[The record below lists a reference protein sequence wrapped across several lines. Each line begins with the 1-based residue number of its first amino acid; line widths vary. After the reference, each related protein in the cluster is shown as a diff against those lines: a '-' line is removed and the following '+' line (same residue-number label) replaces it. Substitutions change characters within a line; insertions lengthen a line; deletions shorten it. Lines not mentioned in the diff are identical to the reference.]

1 MVSTMSESGGLNS
14 EENAAGETVREPVVG
29 IPGATEKKFT
39 ESRRNARA
47 IALQALFEWD
57 AVKHPPDDSLTW
69 IADDFIVDADR
80 ESVLSY
86 ASILVEDV
94 QEDEERLDGLI
105 QAHATAYPVSQ
116 LAAVDRNAI
125 RLALTE
131 ITHQRVP
138 VAMAIDEAVELA
150 KTYGAESS
158 ARFVHGV
165 LGGVLAE
172 LSPDL

>member
-1 MVSTMSESGGLNS
+1 MSQSGGLNG
-14 EENAAGETVREPVVG
+14 EEDLAGEAVPDSDTG
-29 IPGATEKKFT
+29 IPEATGSTFA
-39 ESRRNARA
+39 ESRRSARA
-47 IALQALFEWD
+47 IALQALYEWD
-57 AVKHPPDDSLTW
+57 AVKHSPDDSLNW

-86 ASILVEDV
+86 ASTLVEDV
-94 QEDEERLDGLI
+94 QEDEERLDRLI

-131 ITHQRVP
+131 ITNERVP
-138 VAMAIDEAVELA
+138 VAMAISEAVELA
-150 KTYGAESS
+150 RTYGAESS

-172 LSPDL
+172 LSPEP